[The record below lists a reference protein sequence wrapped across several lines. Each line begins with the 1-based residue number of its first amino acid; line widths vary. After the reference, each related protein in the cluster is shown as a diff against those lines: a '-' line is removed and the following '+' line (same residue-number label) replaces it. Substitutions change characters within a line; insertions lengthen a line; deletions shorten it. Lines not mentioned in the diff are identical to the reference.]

1 MKCRAFDQDSVQIPN
16 VSLLQLPLNYF
27 FSIINFCHTYII
39 VTQPTLLVQF
49 YANTSALTF

>member
-39 VTQPTLLVQF
+39 VTQPTLFVQF